1 MFESFSEEFIAGD
14 GVRIFVRHGGDPAAP
29 PLLLLHGYPQ
39 TSAMWAE
46 LGPKL
51 AQDYHVICPDLRGYG
66 RSDKPEGDPAHAT
79 YSKRAMAR
87 DMIAVMDHFSHD
99 RFLVAAHDRGARV
112 THRMMLDHPARVQA
126 AAILDIAP
134 TREMYAAT
142 DKAFATAYWHWVF
155 LIQPAPMPEQVIA
168 ADPAGF
174 WRKQALG
181 LSAGASPFSET
192 ATAEYMCNFRD
203 PAGIHAACEDYRA
216 AATIDLQHDA
226 EDGGRKITAP
236 LLILWGSK
244 GVIERCFDPMALW
257 KLRAEQV
264 EGARIEAGH
273 FLVEEAPD
281 ATLDAL
287 APFLAEHKDS

>member
-14 GVRIFVRHGGDPAAP
+14 GVQIFVRHGGDPAAP

-39 TSAMWAE
+39 SSAMWAE
-46 LGPKL
+46 LAPEL
-51 AQDYHVICPDLRGYG
+51 ARDYHVICPDLRGYG
-66 RSDKPEGDPAHAT
+66 RSDKPAGDPEHAT

-87 DMIAVMDHFSHD
+87 DLIAVMDHFGHD

-112 THRMMLDHPARVQA
+112 THRMMLDHPDRVQA

-142 DKAFATAYWHWVF
+142 DKAFATAYWHWFF
-155 LIQPAPMPEQVIA
+155 LIQPAPMPEEIIA
-168 ADPAGF
+168 ADPDGF

-181 LSAGASPFSET
+181 LSAGASPFSDA
-192 ATAEYMCNFRD
+192 ATAEYLGSFRD

-216 AATIDLQHDA
+216 AATIDLRHDD
-226 EDGGRKITAP
+226 EDAGRKISAP
-236 LLILWGSK
+236 LLILWGTK

-257 KLRAEQV
+257 RLRAEHV
-264 EGARIEAGH
+264 EGATVEAGH
-273 FLVEEAPD
+273 FLVEEAPQ

-287 APFLAEHKDS
+287 LPFLSKHRTR